1 MRRKTTAR
9 AHLVSRALQIL
20 MHHIKATLPDIKQK
34 ISSNLTKYEQELASL
49 GGPQG
54 EGSNVRFPF
63 THLAPSDR

>member
-1 MRRKTTAR
+1 
-9 AHLVSRALQIL
+9 

-54 EGSNVRFPF
+54 EGSNVRVSFPSGAEPPLTF
-63 THLAPSDR
+63 LFPHNRAT

>member
-1 MRRKTTAR
+1 
-9 AHLVSRALQIL
+9 

-54 EGSNVRFPF
+54 EGSNVRFSPPRLSAERPL
-63 THLAPSDR
+63 TLNLLPTTE